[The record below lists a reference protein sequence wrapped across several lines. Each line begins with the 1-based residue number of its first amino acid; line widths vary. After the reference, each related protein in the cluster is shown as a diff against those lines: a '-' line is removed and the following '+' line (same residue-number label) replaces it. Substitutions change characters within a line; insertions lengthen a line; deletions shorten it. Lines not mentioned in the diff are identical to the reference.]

1 MISIAP
7 DVASAI
13 EGKTGVVALESTV
26 IAHGLPSPHNLET
39 AAGCES
45 AVRAAGA
52 VPATIGL
59 IDGCP
64 VVGLN
69 SDQIR
74 AIAGRDDVAKVNLA
88 NLAQTIAAGGW
99 GATTVAATLHLAQ
112 TARIRVFAT
121 GGIGGV
127 HRGAGESFDISSDL
141 MALASYPVVTV
152 CAGAKS
158 ILDLPKTLE
167 ALETLGVPVVGY
179 QTSELPAFYSRSSG
193 LKLDLRADH
202 PVEIVR
208 LALTHWGMGFRSSI
222 LIVVPVPEEDEIPFA
237 EISDT
242 IDESLK
248 TATDRSIS
256 GKALTPFLLA
266 QIAERTAGRSL
277 RANIALLKNNAR
289 VAGEIACAMA
299 DEEKIRPTSEV

>member
-7 DVASAI
+7 EVAYAI

-74 AIAGRDDVAKVNLA
+74 AIAGRNNVAKVNLA

-141 MALASYPVVTV
+141 TALASYPVVTV

-193 LKLDLRADH
+193 LKLDLRADY

-248 TATDRSIS
+248 TATDRCIS

-266 QIAERTAGRSL
+266 QLAERTAGRSL

-289 VAGEIACAMA
+289 VAGEIACAMM
-299 DEEKIRPTSEV
+299 EFEKIR